1 MKIIYPERI
10 EEFADLHPDAKTAL
24 ERWCAV
30 VKAATW
36 KHHADL
42 KKDFPS
48 ADYVGNNRYVFNIKG
63 NNYRTV
69 VMLVFFAWTV
79 AIRFIGTHKEY
90 DKIKD
95 IKTIWV
101 MVIKSEKEYKDY
113 KQALELDL
121 IPYYFAF

>member
-10 EEFADLHPDAKTAL
+10 EEFADLHPDAKAAL
-24 ERWCAV
+24 ERWSAI

-69 VMLVFFAWTV
+69 VMLVFFAGTV

-95 IKTIWV
+95 IKTV
-101 MVIKSEKEYKDY
+101 
-113 KQALELDL
+113 
-121 IPYYFAF
+121 

>member
-10 EEFADLHPDAKTAL
+10 DDYAESHPDAKPAL
-24 ERWCAV
+24 ERWSV
-30 VKAATW
+30 ILKSATW
-36 KHHADL
+36 NHHSDL

-63 NNYRTV
+63 NNYRLIV
-69 VMLVFFAWTV
+69 LVVFFAGTV

-95 IKTIWV
+95 IKTI
-101 MVIKSEKEYKDY
+101 
-113 KQALELDL
+113 
-121 IPYYFAF
+121 